1 MLHILLL
8 ILKIIGILIL
18 CLLGALL
25 LGIACML
32 FVPVRYRIEAV
43 RKEGEGEPPV
53 VLRVKVTWLLH
64 FVNLIVRFDGSLF
77 LRARIMVITL
87 FRLPKKENRAKE
99 DKGAAESG
107 KKQEKAAKNRAKMH
121 EGELV
126 AAEDNRVKEGV
137 TQTLPRETTSQ
148 TDTVQAQTT
157 ETPEGRPNESIENRL
172 DESTEESAD
181 TTAEKPSFMDKLRAL
196 REILRGIFAKIKG
209 LFENIQYT
217 IQKFCDKIKSASD
230 TIEYYR
236 GVIEGEAFQRSFAL
250 CKDELLRI
258 FKSLKPQKFQA
269 KLAVGMDDPATT
281 GEILAIC
288 GMLYPWIG
296 GHVDVAGDFERKRL
310 EGHVLV
316 KGRIRFFTF
325 LRVAVK
331 IYFNRDIRKLYKLLK
346 KEAV

>member
-64 FVNLIVRFDGSLF
+64 FVNLVVRFDGSLF
-77 LRARIMVITL
+77 VRARIMLITL
-87 FRLPKKENRAKE
+87 FRLPKKGKNVKE
-99 DKGAAESG
+99 SRRAAESG
-107 KKQEKAAKNRAKMH
+107 KKKEKAEKNRTQMP

-126 AAEDNRVKEGV
+126 AAEDNRAQEDV
-137 TQTLPRETTSQ
+137 TQTLPCETTPQ

-157 ETPEGRPNESIENRL
+157 EATENRP
-172 DESTEESAD
+172 DESTKESAD
-181 TTAEKPSFMDKLRAL
+181 TPAEKPSFMDKLRAV

-217 IQKFCDKIKSASD
+217 IRKFCDKIKSASD

-236 GVIEGEAFQRSFAL
+236 EVIEGEPFQRSLAL

-269 KLAVGMDDPATT
+269 KLVVGMDDPATT
-281 GEILAIC
+281 GEILAIW

-310 EGHVLV
+310 EGQALV

>member
-77 LRARIMVITL
+77 VRARILFITL
-87 FRLPKKENRAKE
+87 FRLPKKEKNVKE
-99 DKGAAESG
+99 SRRAAESG
-107 KKQEKAAKNRAKMH
+107 KKKEKAEKNRTQMP

-126 AAEDNRVKEGV
+126 AAEDNRAQEDV
-137 TQTLPRETTSQ
+137 TQTLPCETTPQ

-157 ETPEGRPNESIENRL
+157 EATENRP

-181 TTAEKPSFMDKLRAL
+181 TPAGKPSFMDKLRAV

-236 GVIEGEAFQRSFAL
+236 EVIEGEPFRRSFAL

-269 KLAVGMDDPATT
+269 RLVVGMDDPATT
-281 GEILAIC
+281 GEILAIW

-310 EGHVLV
+310 EGQALV

>member
-25 LGIACML
+25 LVIACML

-64 FVNLIVRFDGSLF
+64 LVNLVVRFDGSLF
-77 LRARIMVITL
+77 VRARILFITL
-87 FRLPKKENRAKE
+87 FRLPKKETRANM
-99 DKGAAESG
+99 DRQAAKSG
-107 KKQEKAAKNRAKMH
+107 KKQEKAAKNQPKMQ

-126 AAEDNRVKEGV
+126 AAEENKAQEDV
-137 TQTLPRETTSQ
+137 TQTLPCEATPR
-148 TDTVQAQTT
+148 TDTVQEQTA
-157 ETPEGRPNESIENRL
+157 EAAEDRP
-172 DESTEESAD
+172 DESMEESAD
-181 TTAEKPSFMDKLRAL
+181 IFTEKPSFMDKLRAVG
-196 REILRGIFAKIKG
+196 EILRGTFAKIKG

-217 IQKFCDKIKSASD
+217 IRKFCDKIKSASD

-236 GVIEGEAFQRSFAL
+236 GVMEGEPFQRSFAL
-250 CKDELLRI
+250 CQEELIRI
-258 FKSLKPQKFQA
+258 FKSLKPQKMQA
-269 KLAVGMDDPATT
+269 RLVVGMDDPATT
-281 GEILAIC
+281 GEILAIW

-310 EGHVLV
+310 EGQALV

-325 LRVAVK
+325 LRVAVR
-331 IYFNRDIRKLYKLLK
+331 IYFNKDIRKLYKLLK